1 MAKPTNLE
9 KPRANAL
16 NKNYERERTFSFMEN
31 LYLPEIFKALWYSF
45 KQIFSPTVTMSY
57 PEEKWDPPAIFRGR
71 PVLVEDNGKERCVA
85 CGLCARACPPLAIS
99 MQANEDADDPK
110 ERYPDFFEINMLRCI
125 YCGYCEEVCPE
136 EAIVM
141 SKDYD
146 IVFESREEAVYD
158 MQRLLVPKEDLQ
170 ERLDFLR
177 KYKNSQFGQFW
188 DFQEE
193 NNIHSVR
200 DRDHDFN
207 SGLSLVEMLERQ
219 KTNDNVEADSNWPDK
234 HHYG

>member
-1 MAKPTNLE
+1 MAKNLE
-9 KPRANAL
+9 KPVLNAL
-16 NKNYERERTFSFMEN
+16 SSNQENERKLNFLERI
-31 LYLPEIFKALWYSF
+31 YLPEIFKGLWYTL
-45 KQIFSPTVTMSY
+45 KQMFQPKFTMNY
-57 PEEKWDPPAIFRGR
+57 PEEKWTPPAIFRGR

-99 MQANEDADDPK
+99 MQASETEDEK

-146 IVFESREEAVYD
+146 IVFESREDAVYD
-158 MQRLLVPKEDLQ
+158 KERLLVPKEDLAD
-170 ERLDFLR
+170 RLEYL
-177 KYKNSQFGQFW
+177 KTYKNTQFGNFW

-200 DRDHDFN
+200 DRDTDWN
-207 SGLSLVEMLERQ
+207 TGLSLVDMI
-219 KTNDNVEADSNWPDK
+219 KTQDKNDAAPASKVWK
-234 HHYG
+234 

>member
-1 MAKPTNLE
+1 MPQNLE
-9 KPRANAL
+9 KPVLNATSKDYKKERKL
-16 NKNYERERTFSFMEN
+16 NVLEKI
-31 LYLPEIFKALWYSF
+31 YLPEIFKGMWYTF
-45 KQIFSPTVTMSY
+45 KQMFKPKFTMMY
-57 PEEKWDPPAIFRGR
+57 PEERWDPPAIFRGR

-99 MQANEDADDPK
+99 MQANENSDDPK

-125 YCGYCEEVCPE
+125 YCGFCEEVCPE

-146 IVFESREEAVYD
+146 ITFQSREDAVYGKD
-158 MQRLLVPKEDLQ
+158 RLLVPKEDLK
-170 ERLDFLR
+170 ERLDYLR
-177 KYKNSQFGQFW
+177 EYKNKQFGQYW

-200 DRDHDFN
+200 NRDLRWET
-207 SGLSLVEMLERQ
+207 SLSLVEMLEARNQ
-219 KTNDNVEADSNWPDK
+219 RELQSNEK
-234 HHYG
+234 N

>member
-1 MAKPTNLE
+1 MAQIENLE

-16 NKNYERERTFSFMEN
+16 NQDYERERKLSFSES
-31 LYLPEIFKALWYSF
+31 LYLPEILKALWYSF
-45 KQIFSPTVTMSY
+45 KQIFQPTFTLNY

-71 PVLVEDNGKERCVA
+71 PVLVEDDGKERCVA

-146 IVFESREEAVYD
+146 IVFESREEAIYD
-158 MQRLLVPKEDLQ
+158 KQRLLVPKEDLK

-177 KYKNSQFGQFW
+177 EYKNRQFGKFW

-200 DRDHDFN
+200 DRDREFN
-207 SGLSLVEMLERQ
+207 SGLSLVEMLEQQ
-219 KTNDNVEADSNWPDK
+219 KSNDKTKADSDWAR
-234 HHYG
+234 